1 MGSSIQGV
9 PLSGIRAPLTLDDS
23 DIESSFSSKSG
34 SYYSDSELENVEGD
48 GDMLEVGGGV
58 EEDEGLVEETE
69 VVSEFAASGG
79 AVVGLSGEV
88 VESSSSKERR
98 FVQESGDFDDSG
110 SLLSES
116 NNDELVGKSKNGA
129 NSSIF
134 RPMVAE
140 SDEGVEEVGEVEVTP
155 VMGPRVLSAR
165 KLAVPVAKI
174 SGDSD
179 DDSYGSV
186 VSDEEGF
193 YAGVARVPSIEVLHR
208 IGSAPIVRIL
218 EDDDEGNENESQG
231 ENVVD
236 MELDGNLLDEMEH
249 SLVKDSDA
257 LDFNEETMA
266 HLLDVDE
273 EFNPMAESR
282 HDGELIHLDEDIKE
296 VDVVEERKEC
306 LELVGSRED
315 ADFAESIV
323 LHDVSCVAS
332 VEEAAGSNTG
342 LEDNYIINQE
352 SLELVGSRKLADFAN
367 SMVLH
372 DVSCLTL
379 VDEAA
384 GSNIGLELEDN
395 YIFNQNYESEN
406 VEGMKQGIEQT
417 VESSCFDADHEISS
431 PHRCVD
437 INEDAS
443 SICAVA
449 ASQSVFEGSKLDEEE
464 EEETGKEVEAS
475 EVLPSDVEELSFYL
489 DISKAEM
496 DVTQDSTTPNT
507 GGVLLDHSEEIDS
520 EVLVDFHDEVDVGSG
535 MSNEIHTIDAA
546 ALFEDINSA
555 ALGDD
560 DDLIKVASVYG
571 VENSSLGTFDSARTS
586 IAAETHGMSNET
598 HTIDPAALFEDV
610 KSAASGD
617 DGVENLSLGTFDSA
631 RTSIAAETH
640 GVNPSS
646 TIGEDLSEREKMSI
660 KKIQKI
666 RAKYLCLL
674 ERLGH
679 SPEDS
684 VALKFLYQ
692 LTLAAGSSH
701 LDSCKNAAME
711 NEAQTKDSPDFP
723 LTVLIIGK
731 TGVGKSA
738 TVNSIMGENTAAVD
752 AFEPATARV
761 REIAGLINGVKLR
774 IFDTPGLSTCLT
786 DQSSNRKILS
796 SIKKVM
802 RKCPPD
808 VVLYV
813 DRLDTRR
820 GGHDDLSLLRLVTS
834 SLGSSIWRKSIVAFT
849 HGAATPPDGPDGCP
863 ISYEVFLS
871 EQSQVVQSL
880 ICRSAGEPEPLVMTP
895 VCVIE
900 NAEKNGDGEKVLHS
914 GWRAQLLLLCCSM
927 KIISEVGARS
937 PLGLLSH
944 LPPKSPDLSPFLKS
958 NVHPGLSSGQSG
970 DIVGSDA
977 ELCDPSGSNQ
987 DVDVEH
993 DNPFPFKPLDSSQTT
1008 TELSR
1013 DQWEAYGDGEDQD
1026 SMACLFTRPVL
1037 TPHGWDHGCSYEYL
1051 LIEDRIKT
1059 ANAMISALLT
1069 EDRKE
1074 LKIQLHSS
1082 VGKRATVVG
1091 NTGIIQ
1097 SEDDAAYGATL
1108 FFNQDEGTVGISAMR
1123 WGDELIYGCNL
1134 HSCIRIS
1141 MESNLDITA
1150 ALNSRLR
1157 GKICMKTSCSNQL
1170 QIAALALVPIAIAA
1184 VKKLFR
1190 QIDG

>member
-1 MGSSIQGV
+1 
-9 PLSGIRAPLTLDDS
+9 
-23 DIESSFSSKSG
+23 
-34 SYYSDSELENVEGD
+34 
-48 GDMLEVGGGV
+48 
-58 EEDEGLVEETE
+58 
-69 VVSEFAASGG
+69 
-79 AVVGLSGEV
+79 
-88 VESSSSKERR
+88 
-98 FVQESGDFDDSG
+98 
-110 SLLSES
+110 
-116 NNDELVGKSKNGA
+116 
-129 NSSIF
+129 
-134 RPMVAE
+134 
-140 SDEGVEEVGEVEVTP
+140 
-155 VMGPRVLSAR
+155 
-165 KLAVPVAKI
+165 
-174 SGDSD
+174 
-179 DDSYGSV
+179 
-186 VSDEEGF
+186 
-193 YAGVARVPSIEVLHR
+193 
-208 IGSAPIVRIL
+208 
-218 EDDDEGNENESQG
+218 
-231 ENVVD
+231 
-236 MELDGNLLDEMEH
+236 
-249 SLVKDSDA
+249 
-257 LDFNEETMA
+257 
-266 HLLDVDE
+266 
-273 EFNPMAESR
+273 
-282 HDGELIHLDEDIKE
+282 
-296 VDVVEERKEC
+296 
-306 LELVGSRED
+306 
-315 ADFAESIV
+315 
-323 LHDVSCVAS
+323 
-332 VEEAAGSNTG
+332 
-342 LEDNYIINQE
+342 
-352 SLELVGSRKLADFAN
+352 
-367 SMVLH
+367 
-372 DVSCLTL
+372 
-379 VDEAA
+379 
-384 GSNIGLELEDN
+384 
-395 YIFNQNYESEN
+395 
-406 VEGMKQGIEQT
+406 
-417 VESSCFDADHEISS
+417 
-431 PHRCVD
+431 
-437 INEDAS
+437 
-443 SICAVA
+443 
-449 ASQSVFEGSKLDEEE
+449 
-464 EEETGKEVEAS
+464 
-475 EVLPSDVEELSFYL
+475 
-489 DISKAEM
+489 M
-496 DVTQDSTTPNT
+496 DVIQDSTTPHT
-507 GGVLLDHSEEIDS
+507 AEVLFDHSEEIDS
-520 EVLVDFHDEVDVGSG
+520 EVLVDFHDEVDVSGG
-535 MSNEIHTIDAA
+535 MSNEIHSIDTD

-555 ALGDD
+555 ASGDD

-571 VENSSLGTFDSARTS
+571 VENLSLGTFDSARTS
-586 IAAETHGMSNET
+586 ITAETHGMSNET

-617 DGVENLSLGTFDSA
+617 DGVENLSLGTFNSA

-646 TIGEDLSEREKMSI
+646 TIGEALSEREKMRI

-684 VALKFLYQ
+684 VASKVLYQ
-692 LTLAAGSSH
+692 LTLAAGSLH

-711 NEAQTKDSPDFP
+711 VEAQTKDSPDFP

-738 TVNSIMGENTAAVD
+738 TVNSIIGENTSAVD
-752 AFEPATARV
+752 AFKPATARV
-761 REIAGLINGVKLR
+761 REIAGLVNGVKLK

-813 DRLDTRR
+813 DRLDTRI
-820 GGHDDLSLLRLVTS
+820 GGLDDLPLLRLVTS
-834 SLGSSIWRKSIVAFT
+834 SLGSSTWRKSIVAFT
-849 HGAATPPDGPDGCP
+849 HGAATPPDGTDGCP
-863 ISYEVFLS
+863 ISYEAFLS
-871 EQSQVVQSL
+871 EQSQVVQRL
-880 ICRSAGEPEPLVMTP
+880 ICHSAGEPEPLVMTP

-914 GWRAQLLLLCCSM
+914 GWRSQLLLLCCSM
-927 KIISEVGARS
+927 KILSEVGARS
-937 PLGLLSH
+937 PLGLLSRS
-944 LPPKSPDLSPFLKS
+944 PPQSPDLSSFLKS

-993 DNPFPFKPLDSSQTT
+993 YNPFPFKPLDSSPTT

-1013 DQWEAYGDGEDQD
+1013 DQREAYGDGEGQD

-1037 TPHGWDHGCSYEYL
+1037 TPYGWDHGCSYECL
-1051 LIEDRIKT
+1051 LVEDRRIKT

-1097 SEDDAAYGATL
+1097 SQDDAAYGASL

-1141 MESNLDITA
+1141 MESKLDITA

-1157 GKICMKTSCSNQL
+1157 GKICMKMSCSNQL
-1170 QIAALALVPIAIAA
+1170 QIAALALLKNKLAPIARAA

>member
-23 DIESSFSSKSG
+23 DFESSFSSKSG

-48 GDMLEVGGGV
+48 EDMLEVGGVV
-58 EEDEGLVEETE
+58 EEDEGIVKETE
-69 VVSEFAASGG
+69 VVSEFAASGD

-88 VESSSSKERR
+88 DSSSSKERR
-98 FVQESGDFDDSG
+98 FVQESGGFDDSG

-116 NNDELVGKSKNGA
+116 NNDELVEKSKNGA
-129 NSSIF
+129 NSSSF
-134 RPMVAE
+134 RPIVAVV
-140 SDEGVEEVGEVEVTP
+140 DEVVEEVEVTP

-186 VSDEEGF
+186 VSDEEGS
-193 YAGVARVPSIEVLHR
+193 YAGVARVPGIEVLHR

-218 EDDDEGNENESQG
+218 EDDDDEGNENESQG

-236 MELDGNLLDEMEH
+236 MELDENLL
-249 SLVKDSDA
+249 DSDA

-266 HLLDVDE
+266 HSLDVDE
-273 EFNPMAESR
+273 EFNPTSESR

-342 LEDNYIINQE
+342 LEVNYIINQE
-352 SLELVGSRKLADFAN
+352 SLELVGSRELADFAE
-367 SMVLH
+367 SIVLH
-372 DVSCLTL
+372 DISCVTS
-379 VDEAA
+379 VEEAA
-384 GSNIGLELEDN
+384 GSNIGPELEDN

-431 PHRCVD
+431 THRCVD

-443 SICAVA
+443 LICAVA

-464 EEETGKEVEAS
+464 TGKEVEAG
-475 EVLPSDVEELSFYL
+475 ELLPSDVEESSFYS
-489 DISKAEM
+489 DINKAEM
-496 DVTQDSTTPNT
+496 DVIQDSTNSHT

-520 EVLVDFHDEVDVGSG
+520 EVLVDFHDEVDVGGG
-535 MSNEIHTIDAA
+535 MSNEIHTIDTA

-555 ALGDD
+555 ASGD

-571 VENSSLGTFDSARTS
+571 VENSSLGTFDSARMS
-586 IAAETHGMSNET
+586 IAAETHGMSNEI

-610 KSAASGD
+610 KSAASGY
-617 DGVENLSLGTFDSA
+617 DGVENSSLGTFDSA

-646 TIGEDLSEREKMSI
+646 TTGEALSEKEKMSI

-674 ERLGH
+674 ERFGR

-684 VALKFLYQ
+684 VASKVLHQ
-692 LTLAAGSSH
+692 LTLASGSSR
-701 LDSCKNAAME
+701 LDSSKNAAME
-711 NEAQTKDSPDFP
+711 FEAQTKDSPEFA
-723 LTVLIIGK
+723 LSVLIIGR

-738 TVNSIMGENTAAVD
+738 TVNSIMGESTAAVD
-752 AFEPATARV
+752 AFKPATARV
-761 REIAGLINGVKLR
+761 REIAGLINGVKLK
-774 IFDTPGLSTCLT
+774 IFDTPGLSSCLT

-820 GGHDDLSLLRLVTS
+820 GGLDDLPLLRLVTS
-834 SLGSSIWRKSIVAFT
+834 SLGSSIWTKSIVAFT
-849 HGAATPPDGPDGCP
+849 HGAAAPPDWPDGCP
-863 ISYEVFLS
+863 ISYEAFVS
-871 EQSQVVQSL
+871 EQSQVVQRL

-914 GWRAQLLLLCCSM
+914 GWRSQLLLLCCSM
-927 KIISEVGARS
+927 KILSEVGARS
-937 PLGLLSH
+937 PLGLPSH
-944 LPPKSPDLSPFLKS
+944 SPPQSHDLSSFLKS

-970 DIVGSDA
+970 EIVGSDA
-977 ELCDPSGSNQ
+977 ELCDPPGSNQ
-987 DVDVEH
+987 DVNVEH
-993 DNPFPFKPLDSSQTT
+993 ENPFPFKSLDSSQTT

-1013 DQWEAYGDGEDQD
+1013 DQREAYGDGEDQD

-1037 TPHGWDHGCSYEYL
+1037 TPHGWDHGCSYECL
-1051 LIEDRIKT
+1051 LVEDRIKT
-1059 ANAMISALLT
+1059 ANAMISALLS

-1097 SEDDAAYGATL
+1097 SEDDAAYGASL

-1134 HSCIRIS
+1134 HSCISIN
-1141 MESNLDITA
+1141 MESKLDITA

-1170 QIAALALVPIAIAA
+1170 QIVALALIPIARAA